1 MRIKILYFTD
11 KGKALAERLKAGL
24 AEHDAV
30 IVPKGVPLAF
40 VCGDAFADSEALVF
54 IGATGIAVR
63 AIAPYVRDKLK
74 DPPVIV
80 MDENGSF
87 VIPLLSGHVGG
98 ANSLAIEIA
107 ESIEAQPVITTAT
120 DVSRTF
126 SVDVFA
132 KENGLRIANRDGI
145 AKVSSSALEGKPVTI
160 CIKDYPPKEPVDVLI
175 ADEEAAE
182 GLKDPAKIVL
192 CPKRYAIGM
201 GCRKGKA
208 FEDLMAFAE
217 EVLHENGI
225 DISGICADHLD
236 VLDRKLKELPL
247 VTESPEELID
257 AVDAVYIHSHPAM
270 HYEQVKLAL
279 QQGKHVLCEA
289 PFALNRGQTEE
300 LFGIAQEKKLILMEG
315 IKTAYS
321 TAYERLLLLAKTG
334 KIGDIVNVQ
343 ATCTSLRQPETLGDT
358 GLRWNSICE
367 WGPTALL
374 PIFQLLG
381 TEYRSKSI
389 VTRLK
394 DSREKYDDFT
404 KVDFLFPHAA
414 GSILVGK
421 GIKSEGEL
429 VISGTKGYIYVPA
442 PWWKT
447 DYFEIRYENPENNR
461 RYFYQLDGEGIRYEL
476 VAFVRSAEKGQSYS
490 AIEKQVT
497 AAIDNVIADF
507 YRGIDVTKL

>member
-1 MRIKILYFTD
+1 MVKVITYGTYDLLHYGHIRLLERA
-11 KGKALAERLKAGL
+11 KALGDYLIVGVTADDFDKTRGKINVQQSLIERIEAVRDTGL
-24 AEHDAV
+24 ADEI
-30 IVPKGVPLAF
+30 IVEEYEGQKIDDIRRYGVDIFTVGSDWEGKFDYLKEYCRVVYLERTEGISSSDLRDRKRALRF
-40 VCGDAFADSEALVF
+40 GIIGERTYVNKVAQEA
-54 IGATGIAVR
+54 
-63 AIAPYVRDKLK
+63 
-74 DPPVIV
+74 
-80 MDENGSF
+80 SF
-87 VIPLLSGHVGG
+87 V
-98 ANSLAIEIA
+98 
-107 ESIEAQPVITTAT
+107 
-120 DVSRTF
+120 
-126 SVDVFA
+126 
-132 KENGLRIANRDGI
+132 
-145 AKVSSSALEGKPVTI
+145 
-160 CIKDYPPKEPVDVLI
+160 
-175 ADEEAAE
+175 
-182 GLKDPAKIVL
+182 
-192 CPKRYAIGM
+192 
-201 GCRKGKA
+201 
-208 FEDLMAFAE
+208 
-217 EVLHENGI
+217 NGI